1 MESSGSG
8 LAGVLIGALLVGV
21 AIIGVLYFTGTFGHG
36 GGGGGGSTVKIE
48 LPKPTK

>member
-1 MESSGSG
+1 
-8 LAGVLIGALLVGV
+8 
-21 AIIGVLYFTGTFGHG
+21 VLYFTGTFGHG